1 MGENSCFISLTGVS
15 LICPISATGD
25 GGMQRGKVT
34 KFISGDDLDDDFL
47 MGETDGSKTKPSE
60 SKGDPASDFK
70 TNNVKAKKKQ
80 VPKVVN
86 FVG

>member
-1 MGENSCFISLTGVS
+1 MWEKTLAFLCLTVVS
-15 LICPISATGD
+15 LIYPISAD
-25 GGMQRGKVT
+25 EGMQRGKVT

-47 MGETDGSKTKPSE
+47 MGEADGSKTKPSE
-60 SKGDPASDFK
+60 SKVDPASDFK

-80 VPKVVN
+80 GPKVVN